1 MTQIDPHISIVSPV
15 YGCDELL
22 RELCRELNEV
32 LLQIDDNYEIILIND
47 ASPDKAWTVIQDLAK
62 SNPRIRGADLSRNFG
77 QHAAITAGLNLAKG
91 DWVVVMDCDLQDQPK
106 EILKL
111 YKKALEGYEVV
122 FGRRVKRQDSSAKV
136 LSARLYRKVFD
147 YFTENK
153 SDPAVA
159 SFGIYK
165 RNVVDAFN
173 TMKEQTRTLQ
183 LAIRWL
189 GFRWTA
195 IDIEHAAR
203 RQGSSSYTFRR
214 LMGMGARIIVSQSNK
229 PLRLSIS
236 FGFFMAVSSLL
247 YAVYLV
253 GRYFIWG
260 VSVEGWTSVIVSIYF
275 VGGLLFANL
284 GILGLYLGKVFD
296 ETKSRPLY
304 VVRETTWLSEIDP
317 DKAS

>member
-1 MTQIDPHISIVSPV
+1 MTDINPHISIVSPV

-22 RELCRELNEV
+22 KELCDQLHEALC
-32 LLQIDDNYEIILIND
+32 QIDDNYEIILIND
-47 ASPDKAWTVIQDLAK
+47 ASPDNAWPVIQALAK
-62 SNPRIRGADLSRNFG
+62 SNTHIRGVDLSRNFG

-111 YKKALEGYEVV
+111 YNKALEGYEVV
-122 FGRRVKRQDSSAKV
+122 FGRRVKRQDSAAKV

-147 YFTENK
+147 YFTDNT
-153 SDPAVA
+153 SDPTIA

-173 TMKEQTRTLQ
+173 TIKDQTRTLQ
-183 LAIRWL
+183 LTIRWL

-195 IDIEHAAR
+195 IEIEHAAR
-203 RQGSSSYTFRR
+203 REGRSGYTFRR
-214 LMGMGARIIVSQSNK
+214 LLRMATDIIVSQSNK

-236 FGFFMAVSSLL
+236 FGFFMAISSIM

-253 GRYFIWG
+253 SRYFIWG

-304 VVRETTWLSEIDP
+304 VVRETTWIAEIDS
-317 DKAS
+317 DQAS